1 MKERLGFAETGPFF
15 CLYQVSVSPVYS
27 FCPDVFSFTFLIY
40 TIKIT
45 TAVTK
50 ANPSE
55 TGMFFI
61 RQLSIDLGISDERT
75 VSLTQKHIRG
85 RLAESLIF
93 LKESYGL
100 EEDGSTLSIYL
111 SREDLANLSNMTTSN
126 AIRTLSQFA
135 TERLI
140 TIDRRKIKII
150 EEEKLKKISKI
161 G

>member
-55 TGMFFI
+55 TGMLIHTPF
-61 RQLSIDLGISDERT
+61 T
-75 VSLTQKHIRG
+75 PHIRVE
-85 RLAESLIF
+85 AEVIPGAGILTGA
-93 LKESYGL
+93 KV
-100 EEDGSTLSIYL
+100 
-111 SREDLANLSNMTTSN
+111 
-126 AIRTLSQFA
+126 
-135 TERLI
+135 TE
-140 TIDRRKIKII
+140 KY
-150 EEEKLKKISKI
+150 
-161 G
+161 

>member
-55 TGMFFI
+55 TGMLI
-61 RQLSIDLGISDERT
+61 RVEAEVIPGAGI
-75 VSLTQKHIRG
+75 LTGAKV
-85 RLAESLIF
+85 
-93 LKESYGL
+93 
-100 EEDGSTLSIYL
+100 
-111 SREDLANLSNMTTSN
+111 
-126 AIRTLSQFA
+126 
-135 TERLI
+135 TE
-140 TIDRRKIKII
+140 KY
-150 EEEKLKKISKI
+150 
-161 G
+161 